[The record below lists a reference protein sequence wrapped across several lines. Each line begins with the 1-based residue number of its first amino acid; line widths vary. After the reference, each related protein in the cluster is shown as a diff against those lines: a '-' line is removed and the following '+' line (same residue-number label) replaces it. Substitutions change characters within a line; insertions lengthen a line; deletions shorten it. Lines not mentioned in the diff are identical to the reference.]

1 MNALSGLQAITRR
14 PDKRSASGVT
24 KKCRKSLKTAP
35 DTKTVFKGSFASHY
49 VDKSSQVNPGTHITV
64 RSSIHGEV
72 SIKKML
78 KGSRCRTAL

>member
-1 MNALSGLQAITRR
+1 AGCGVNALSGLE
-14 PDKRSASGVT
+14 

-35 DTKTVFKGSFASHY
+35 DTKTVFKGSLADAENTTSPQ
-49 VDKSSQVNPGTHITV
+49 QVNPGTHITV
-64 RSSIHGEV
+64 RGSIHGEV

>member
-35 DTKTVFKGSFASHY
+35 DNKIFLKGSWGSHY

-64 RSSIHGEV
+64 RGSIHGEV

>member
-1 MNALSGLQAITRR
+1 MNALSGLQVITRR

-24 KKCRKSLKTAP
+24 KKCRKSLKTAL
-35 DTKTVFKGSFASHY
+35 DKKKFLKVSCGSHY

-64 RSSIHGEV
+64 RGSIHGEV

>member
-1 MNALSGLQAITRR
+1 MLMPGKSPVFLRNF
-14 PDKRSASGVT
+14 
-24 KKCRKSLKTAP
+24 KKPPPNKKIFLK
-35 DTKTVFKGSFASHY
+35 FSWGSHY

-64 RSSIHGEV
+64 RGSIHGEV

>member
-1 MNALSGLQAITRR
+1 MNALSGLQVITRR

-24 KKCRKSLKTAP
+24 KKCRKSLNTP
-35 DTKTVFKGSFASHY
+35 PNTKTFLKVSWGSHY

-64 RSSIHGEV
+64 RGSIHGEV

>member
-1 MNALSGLQAITRR
+1 MNALSGLQVITRR

-24 KKCRKSLKTAP
+24 KKSKKFLKTPP
-35 DTKTVFKGSFASHY
+35 DTKIFLKVSWGSHY

-64 RSSIHGEV
+64 RGSIHGEV

>member
-1 MNALSGLQAITRR
+1 
-14 PDKRSASGVT
+14 
-24 KKCRKSLKTAP
+24 
-35 DTKTVFKGSFASHY
+35 SHY

-64 RSSIHGEV
+64 RGSIHGEV

>member
-1 MNALSGLQAITRR
+1 MNALSGLQVITRR

-35 DTKTVFKGSFASHY
+35 ETKTFLKGPSGSHY

-64 RSSIHGEV
+64 RGSIHGEV